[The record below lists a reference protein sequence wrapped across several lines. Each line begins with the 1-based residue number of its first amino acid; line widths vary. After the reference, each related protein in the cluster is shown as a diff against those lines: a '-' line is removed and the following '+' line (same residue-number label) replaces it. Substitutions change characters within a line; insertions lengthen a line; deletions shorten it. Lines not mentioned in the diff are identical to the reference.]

1 MKRKK
6 QKKAGVLVPRLP
18 KEAVELL
25 RKKGGP
31 QSTKKG
37 KKGYDRK
44 TEKQKE
50 GQDIENNDLPF

>member
-1 MKRKK
+1 MKQKK

-37 KKGYDRK
+37 KRGYSRK

-50 GQDIENNDLPF
+50 RRDYDKI